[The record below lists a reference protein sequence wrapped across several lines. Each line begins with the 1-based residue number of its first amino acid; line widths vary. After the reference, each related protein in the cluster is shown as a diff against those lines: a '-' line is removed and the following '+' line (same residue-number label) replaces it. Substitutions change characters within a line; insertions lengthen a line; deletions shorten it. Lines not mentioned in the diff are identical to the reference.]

1 MPTKIV
7 CQRTFTYD
15 VEEVKNSIRDIN
27 NDQTLEVSLEEVWD
41 LVYEWAYEDMRS
53 APSRHD
59 LTFVDEDGKE
69 IDA

>member
-1 MPTKIV
+1 MKKII

-27 NDQTLEVSLEEVWD
+27 NDPKLKVSDEEVWN

-59 LTFVDEDGKE
+59 ITFVDEDNKE
-69 IDA
+69 INL

>member
-1 MPTKIV
+1 MSKII

-27 NDQTLEVSLEEVWD
+27 NDPTLEVSFEEVCN

-53 APSRHD
+53 PASRHD
-59 LTFVDEDGKE
+59 LTFVNENNEE
-69 IDA
+69 IGL

>member
-53 APSRHD
+53 VPSRHD